1 MKQGGILAWSI
12 KAMRKLR
19 PTSMILLG
27 FLAVILLG
35 ALLLTL
41 PISSRD
47 PGATALFTA
56 LFTAVSAVS
65 VTGLTL
71 VDTYTHWTPF
81 GQAVILLLIQIGG
94 LGFMSLISI
103 FYFLLNKRIGLRERL
118 MMMESMNLD
127 ELEGVV
133 ALVRRVLIG
142 TLLFEFVG
150 AVIFSLHFIPEFG
163 LGGGIWRGV
172 FLAVSAFCNA
182 GFHLLGNHD
191 MFSGIATYAASP
203 VVLFTMAVLIVVGST
218 GFYVWE
224 DILKRRHFRKLH
236 LHSKLVLIITGLLIV
251 LGALMYF
258 WLEGQNPSSIGNM
271 SVGQQIGISLFQ
283 SISTR
288 TGGFDLIGQLTLADD
303 TRLLSIPLMFIGG
316 SSGSAAG
323 GVKTV
328 TMGILVLS
336 AISVLRGR
344 RELIIFEKRVDQT
357 QIIQAATLVSIGL
370 LLSLIGGVFLFR
382 TDGVVLVDALF
393 ETVSAYS
400 TAGLTLGVLERVG
413 HLEKVLLMCYMFFGK
428 IGVITLS
435 VAFMM
440 KGHRPAAITYPAEHV
455 IIG

>member
-1 MKQGGILAWSI
+1 MKQGGISAWGVNAI
-12 KAMRKLR
+12 RKLS

-27 FLAVILLG
+27 FLIVILIG
-35 ALLLTL
+35 ALLLSF
-41 PISSRD
+41 PVSSRD
-47 PGATALFTA
+47 PGATDFFTA
-56 LFTAVSAVS
+56 LFTSVSAVS

-71 VDTYTHWTPF
+71 VDTYSHWTVF

-118 MMMESMNLD
+118 MIMESMNLD

-150 AVIFSLHFIPEFG
+150 AVVFSIHFIPEFG

-182 GFHLLGNHD
+182 GFHILGSHD
-191 MFSGIATYAASP
+191 MFSGMATYGASP
-203 VVLFTMAVLIVVGST
+203 VVLFTMGILIVIGST

-224 DILKRRHFRKLH
+224 DIIKRRHFKKLH
-236 LHSKLVLIITGLLIV
+236 LHSKLVILITGLLIF

-258 WLEGQNPSSIGNM
+258 TLESQNPNSIGNM
-271 SVGQQIGISLFQ
+271 SLVERIGLSLFQ

-288 TGGFDLIGQLTLADD
+288 TGGFDVIGQMTLMED
-303 TRLLSIPLMFIGG
+303 TRMLSIPLMFIGG

-328 TMGILVLS
+328 TVGILILS

-344 RELIIFEKRVDQT
+344 RDLIIFEKRVDQT
-357 QIIQAATLVSIGL
+357 QVIQAATLVSIGL
-370 LLSLIGGVFLFR
+370 ILSLLGAVLLFR
-382 TDGVVLVDALF
+382 TDGVNLVDALF
-393 ETVSAYS
+393 ETVSAYG

-413 HLEKVLLMCYMFFGK
+413 HVEKVLLMCYMFFGK
-428 IGVITLS
+428 IGIITLS

-440 KGHRPAAITYPAEHV
+440 KGHRPASITYPAEHV